1 MNMRSC
7 LHLFCIVLAL
17 VSLGG
22 MRKVHG
28 QDFDSYQPLR
38 VSGKVPQPFITAS
51 SKKYQEAL
59 KVLETERNDK
69 QTLDDKRRFML
80 DVNFRLD
87 DLLHSGLILY
97 NDPVSVYLQALVD
110 TLSVLKPALPDVHIY
125 AFRSTEPNAFAD
137 ARGTIFVSMG
147 LLAALETE
155 AQLAFVLCHELA
167 HIQEGHAMSLY
178 LESQE
183 IKRTASQ
190 RKVLDA
196 MLEEFLVNRS
206 KYSRDQETE
215 ADDLGMTRFL
225 QSPFGNADVEGVFD
239 ILKLSYLPYL
249 NKPFN
254 RRFLEREGYSFPES
268 YWKAEVNA
276 IGSVVSK
283 EDSAE
288 EKYAS
293 HPDTDLRKELMIKR
307 REGKNTRRGRDFVL
321 PAEQFFTCR
330 NLARFELPFL
340 YLKNHLFPDAIY
352 SAYLLADDFPD
363 NEYLESVILKSLY
376 MQAKLENSEN
386 FGYDSRVDKIEGE
399 SQQVHSLLESLSP
412 REITVLALRYAWEFK
427 TRFPRNPEADRIVQD
442 LFMEFYAH
450 FGSFEAYRKTQP
462 QAAAP
467 RKTSGGTR
475 FLAPGEEADASRDKV
490 VAKGDTLPPYL
501 KSIIPVAWDTDP
513 KFAAAAGKAR
523 AEYDDREKRF
533 TYFTSSEGRKK
544 YQASRKK
551 EQKRGLQLGI
561 DRIVIVNPRFLEIDE
576 KKGFQ
581 TDFISSEYSQMELRT
596 QIRMLSVKAGLDAVV
611 LDVEDISS
619 SESELFNDIRYLN
632 EWFAHQNFTSELTL
646 TPGYQQAIIDSIADK
661 YQTDYFLMLGV
672 LTVKQDL
679 SPSVLNGAMAL
690 MFFPLLPVAI
700 KNTLENHTMIYY
712 ALLFD
717 VKTGRRQVVKY
728 DGFDARKTRLWVDA
742 RLYDTF
748 LQIKK

>member
-1 MNMRSC
+1 MCIRH
-7 LHLFCIVLAL
+7 HLFLFLLLAGIAAFRPL
-17 VSLGG
+17 
-22 MRKVHG
+22 HG

-38 VSGKVPQPFITAS
+38 ASGKAPQPFITAS

-59 KVLETERNDK
+59 KVLETEKADK

-97 NDPVSVYLQALVD
+97 NDPVSIYLQELVD
-110 TLSVLKPALPDVHIY
+110 TLSGLKPALPDVHIY

-183 IKRTASQ
+183 IKRSASQ
-190 RKVLDA
+190 RRVLDA

-249 NKPFN
+249 NKPFE
-254 RRFLEREGYSFPES
+254 RRFLEREGYTFPES

-307 REGKNTRRGRDFVL
+307 RDGKNALQGQDFVL
-321 PAEQFFTCR
+321 PAAQFFTCR

-352 SAYLLADDFPD
+352 SAYLLAEDFPD

-386 FGYDSRVDKIEGE
+386 FGYDSRVDEIEGE
-399 SQQVHSLLESLSP
+399 SQQVHSLLESMDTH
-412 REITVLALRYAWEFK
+412 ETTILALRYAWEFK
-427 TRFPRNPEADRIVQD
+427 TRFPANPEADRIVQD
-442 LFMEFYAH
+442 LFLEFYTH
-450 FGSFEAYRKTQP
+450 FESLEAYRKTQP
-462 QAAAP
+462 QVAAP

-475 FLAPGEEADASRDKV
+475 FLAPGDEADAEASRDSV
-490 VAKGDTLPPYL
+490 VAKGDTLPPYW
-501 KSIIPVAWDTDP
+501 KSVIPVAWETDP
-513 KFAAAAGKAR
+513 KFSEAAEKAR
-523 AEYDDREKRF
+523 AEYDDREKRYD
-533 TYFTSSEGRKK
+533 YFTSSEGRRK
-544 YQASRKK
+544 YQTSRKK
-551 EQKRGLQLGI
+551 EQKKGLHMGI
-561 DRIVIVNPRFLEIDE
+561 DRIVIVNPRFLEMDE
-576 KKGFQ
+576 RKDFQ
-581 TDFISSEYSQMELRT
+581 ADFISSEYSQMELRT
-596 QIRMLSVKAGLDAVV
+596 QIRELSVKAGLDAVV

-619 SESELFNDIRYLN
+619 SETEVFNDIRYLN

-661 YQTDYFLMLGV
+661 YQTDYFLMMGV
-672 LTVKQDL
+672 LTVKQVTL
-679 SPSVLNGAMAL
+679 SDFMAAYMTL
-690 MFFPLLPVAI
+690 FFPPVLPYTARNLLAD
-700 KNTLENHTMIYY
+700 HTMVYY

-728 DGFDARKTRLWVDA
+728 ESVEARKTRLWVDA